1 MQFSHAQLKGLA
13 WLGIALVF
21 VLVLWL
27 LGPVLIPFVV
37 SAILAYALH
46 PLVDKLHDRAWP
58 RPVAVLVVE
67 LSLILLLVGLFL
79 LIVPIV
85 IQQIPLVREQLPT
98 LLDKINSLM
107 SPLLA
112 QLGLKADF
120 DMNRLKEIIAQ
131 YLNTNSGS
139 AVSALMNYLKTGGG
153 VALTIIGSMLLIPVA
168 LFFFLLDWIIFVSRV
183 REFIPPHLHA
193 LVDSF
198 LSETDQVLSQYL
210 RGQMLV
216 MFLMASYYACGLAMF
231 GLELALP
238 IGLFTGLAMFIPYV
252 GFGIGL
258 VLALVAGFLEFQS
271 VKALVM
277 VATVYGSGQLIE
289 GLWLTPRLVGR
300 SIGLHPLAVIFALL
314 AFGQVF
320 GFVGVLVAL
329 PASAI
334 ALVAFRR
341 IKAAY
346 LRSDLYKGV

>member
-1 MQFSHAQLKGLA
+1 MQFTPNQLKSLA
-13 WLGIALVF
+13 WLGIALG
-21 VLVLWL
+21 LGLLLWL

-58 RPVAVLVVE
+58 RPLAVLVVE
-67 LSLILLLVGLFL
+67 VGLLLLLTGLFL

-85 IQQIPLVREQLPT
+85 IQQLPLIQEQTPS
-98 LLDKINSLM
+98 LLHKFNHFLNPVLS
-107 SPLLA
+107 
-112 QLGLKADF
+112 QFGLKADF
-120 DMNRLKEIIAQ
+120 DINHIKEVLGQ
-131 YLNTNSGS
+131 FLSTHSGS
-139 AVSALMNYLKTGGG
+139 AITALVSYLKMGGG
-153 VALTIIGSMLLIPVA
+153 AALAIVGSILLIPVA
-168 LFFFLLDWIIFVSRV
+168 LFFFLLDWIVFVERV
-183 REFIPPHLHA
+183 REYIPLHLRQP
-193 LVDSF
+193 VDNF
-198 LSETDQVLSQYL
+198 LGETDQVLSQYL

-216 MFLMASYYACGLAMF
+216 MFLMASYYACGLALF

-258 VLALVAGFLEFQS
+258 VLALVAGLLEFQS
-271 VKALVM
+271 GLALVM

-314 AFGQVF
+314 AFGQIF

-334 ALVAFRR
+334 TLVAFRR

-346 LRSDLYKGV
+346 LGSNLYKGV